1 MLEVTLKKFI
11 SKQDDPAAILSRAYA
26 YVAGSSPPASTDAR
40 YREQQQQ
47 EEEDEEEAAMIAQ
60 YHLQQPE
67 YQLPVRQSAAIASH
81 RQHVH
86 QEEDRIRHATL
97 EEEIFRLTGLLERER
112 SHSQEVKSELAKKTR
127 ELANQTLQVE
137 TLTLHLN
144 NFRES
149 DSQQFLHSKKDRVME
164 TESLKTK
171 LSRAERDRDSLSFQ
185 IQEME
190 RRYALHKDEE
200 SQIHSEFTTRVLENE
215 RRVSNA
221 ELARQRAEAEASAC
235 RQQLEHWKSA
245 ARFAQE
251 EIASMRAH
259 SSTLLSTSS
268 LSGGGEKRNGYDYGN
283 HEPPAESDD
292 SRAAAAMLLRR
303 QQQQQGVDAGPRQ
316 QRLQDIAAQVKQL
329 EDRMENIGSAATRT
343 LQQRL
348 TREKW
353 RREIDELQREALTL
367 QQQH

>member
-26 YVAGSSPPASTDAR
+26 YIAGSPPTNLH
-40 YREQQQQ
+40 YREQVEDDEEAEMNAQYQQQ
-47 EEEDEEEAAMIAQ
+47 
-60 YHLQQPE
+60 PSE
-67 YQLPVRQSAAIASH
+67 YQLPARQSAAISTH
-81 RQHVH
+81 RQHIH
-86 QEEDRIRHATL
+86 QEEDRIRHTIL

-112 SHSQEVKSELAKKTR
+112 SHSQEIKSELAKKTR
-127 ELANQTLQVE
+127 ELSNQTLQVE

-190 RRYALHKDEE
+190 RRHALHKDEE

-221 ELARQRAEAEASAC
+221 ELARQRAEAEANAC

-251 EIASMRAH
+251 EIASIRAH
-259 SSTLLSTSS
+259 SSTSSST
-268 LSGGGEKRNGYDYGN
+268 GGDPMYKRNGYDYNN
-283 HEPPAESDD
+283 HDLPVESSDG
-292 SRAAAAMLLRR
+292 SRAAANILLRR
-303 QQQQQGVDAGPRQ
+303 QQQQQQQQQGIDSGPRH
-316 QRLQDIAAQVKQL
+316 QRLQDIAVQIKQL
-329 EDRMENIGSAATRT
+329 EDNMENIGSAATRT

-367 QQQH
+367 QQH